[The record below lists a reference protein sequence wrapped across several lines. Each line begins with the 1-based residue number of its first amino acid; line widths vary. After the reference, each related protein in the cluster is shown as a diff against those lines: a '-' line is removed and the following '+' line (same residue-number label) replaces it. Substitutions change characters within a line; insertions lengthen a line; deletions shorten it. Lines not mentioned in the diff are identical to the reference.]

1 MFFDNLLAN
10 NINKVNVYIIDI
22 NFVLQNSALF
32 IFDRINLQL
41 DSKLNCMKKFAKI
54 SISIFIILFLAMLIF
69 VGGIFVYIN
78 TAKSDVV
85 FDKALLEA
93 QNTSIDIYDI
103 DNNKI
108 NDISGKKALV
118 RLDELPSFVPQSF
131 VSIEDKDFY
140 KHHGLN
146 YKRIVKAFFNNIKS
160 RSMKEG
166 ASTISQ
172 QLIKNTHLSN
182 EKTLSRKINEMAL
195 SKELE
200 RNFSKDEIMETY
212 LNVIYFGSGAYG
224 LENASQIYFGKP
236 ATDLKIEE
244 SALLAGLIKSPRT
257 YSPIL
262 NPENCLKRRNLVLAE
277 MKRDGAISDIEYQIA
292 VKTPISIKKNITR
305 ENARNFYEEATLL
318 EAEKILG
325 MTENQIALGVY
336 KIFTYQVNTDQNA
349 LHNVITNTDYYDK
362 NEYGNVADGVGIV
375 LDSKTG
381 GVSAFDAKS
390 VYDVVNMKRSPG
402 SAIKPILV
410 YAPALEYGK
419 ISPSSVILDEKTSFG
434 TYNPQNVGGIYYG
447 WIDATKSVEKSLN
460 IPAIKI
466 MQITGIENSKKFAEK
481 SGITFDNEDNSYA
494 IALGGLTHG
503 TTVKQ
508 LVNSYLPF
516 ANNGEFIEAK
526 FVRKI
531 CDSKGKVIYENKQEK
546 KQVMNPETAYL
557 MNEML
562 VSSVKKGTSSRLNVL
577 PFEVAGKT
585 GTVGIKG
592 TNFNSD
598 VWSVGYTTQKIVGVW
613 LGNSTGEK
621 EYRLEGRNNGG
632 TLCTSMVRDT
642 FKNLKLDKTA
652 TFEKPNGIVECK
664 IDNTKLEKDHILML
678 ADPETPERYTK
689 IAIFNQKYAPTQY
702 ADKYTKESLCVLKGE
717 MKDSK
722 PTLYFETIKNATYKI
737 YRIEED
743 VRKEIVS
750 FENVCGTQTFV
761 DKNVN
766 DDTTY
771 TYYVEVLQDNEK
783 VIKSNS
789 IKLSTPA
796 KISSIKKIFNNW

>member
-10 NINKVNVYIIDI
+10 IIDI
-22 NFVLQNSALF
+22 NFVLQNAAIF

-41 DSKLNCMKKFAKI
+41 DNKLNCMKKFAKI
-54 SISIFIILFLAMLIF
+54 SVSIFIILFLAMLIF
-69 VGGIFVYIN
+69 VGGVFVYIN
-78 TAKSDVV
+78 TAKSDVL

-108 NDISGKKALV
+108 NDVSGKKALV
-118 RLDELPSFVPQSF
+118 KLEELPSYVSQSF
-131 VSIEDKDFY
+131 ISIEDKDFY

-146 YKRIVKAFFNNIKS
+146 YKRIAKAFFNNLKS

-195 SKELE
+195 AKELE
-200 RNFSKDEIMETY
+200 RNFTKDEIMETY

-236 ATDLKIEE
+236 AKDLKIEE
-244 SALLAGLIKSPRT
+244 SALLAGMIKSPRT
-257 YSPIL
+257 YSPVL
-262 NPENCLKRRNLVLAE
+262 NLENAKKRRNLVLLE
-277 MKRDGAISDIEYQIA
+277 MKKDGVIDETQFQIA
-292 VKTPISIKKNITR
+292 TDTSINIKPNITR
-305 ENARNFYEEATLL
+305 TNARNFYEEATLL
-318 EAEKILG
+318 EAEKILD
-325 MTENQIALGVY
+325 MTENQIALSGY
-336 KIFTYQVNTDQNA
+336 KIFTYQVNTDQKS
-349 LHNVITNTDYYDK
+349 LHNVITNTEYYDK
-362 NEYGNVADGVGIV
+362 NQYGNIADGVGIV
-375 LDSKTG
+375 IDSKTG
-381 GVSAFDAKS
+381 GISAFDAKS

-402 SAIKPILV
+402 SSIKPILV

-434 TYNPQNVGGIYYG
+434 TYNPQNVGGQYYG
-447 WIDATKSVEKSLN
+447 WINATKSIEKSLN

-466 MQITGIENSKKFAEK
+466 MQITGIENCKKFAEK
-481 SGITFDNEDNSYA
+481 SGISFENDDNSYA

-508 LVNSYLPF
+508 LVNSYISF

-531 CDSKGKVIYENKQEK
+531 CDSKGKVVYENKQDK
-546 KQVMNPETAYL
+546 KQVMSPETAYL

-562 VSSVKKGTSSRLNVL
+562 VSSVNKGTSSRLNVL

-598 VWSVGYTTQKIVGVW
+598 VWSVGYTPQKIVGVW

-632 TLCTSMVRDT
+632 TFCTSMVRDT
-642 FKNLKLDKTA
+642 LKNMTLDKTA

-664 IDNTKLEKDHILML
+664 IDNTKLEKDHIWML

-702 ADKYTKESLCVLKGE
+702 ADKYTKENLCVLKGE

-722 PTLYFETIKNATYKI
+722 PTLYFEAIKNASYKI

-743 VRKEIVS
+743 VRKQIAK
-750 FENVCGTQTFV
+750 FENTSGTQTFV
-761 DKNVN
+761 DIFVN

-771 TYYVEVLQDNEK
+771 TYYVEVEQEGEK

-789 IKLSTPA
+789 IKFT
-796 KISSIKKIFNNW
+796 ISENKNGLKRILDLW